1 MAAQTD
7 KGITESQEFAELKKA
22 HEDVHK
28 YATLSWEA
36 KDKDD
41 IKGAYDYFDKT
52 YDAYFVYQKAIR
64 NMGKRMRQLG
74 YTDKTDIVVFRN

>member
-1 MAAQTD
+1 M
-7 KGITESQEFAELKKA
+7 
-22 HEDVHK
+22 
-28 YATLSWEA
+28 SWEA